1 MPYLDISGLA
11 FKNIMV
17 IFQIRIHKFV
27 KFEFL
32 TNAMNFC
39 IGSTFSKGSGSA
51 FSEGPVPGPVPLY
64 KVCPNIQIILKPCV
78 VSD

>member
-1 MPYLDISGLA
+1 
-11 FKNIMV
+11 
-17 IFQIRIHKFV
+17 
-27 KFEFL
+27 
-32 TNAMNFC
+32 MNFC